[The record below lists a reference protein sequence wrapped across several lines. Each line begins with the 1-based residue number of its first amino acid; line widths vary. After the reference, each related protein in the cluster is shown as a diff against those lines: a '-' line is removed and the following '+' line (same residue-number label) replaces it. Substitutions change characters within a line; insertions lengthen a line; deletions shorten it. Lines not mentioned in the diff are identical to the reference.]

1 MKNVKPV
8 LELPFLCDVK
18 SLGYPLNEMRLA
30 TSGYERR
37 EGYETMH
44 VLYHKEEKYFN

>member
-1 MKNVKPV
+1 MKRIKHE
-8 LELPFLCDVK
+8 LELPFLGDVQ
-18 SLGYPLNEMRLA
+18 SLGYPLIEMRLA

-44 VLYHKEEKYFN
+44 ILYHKEEKYFN